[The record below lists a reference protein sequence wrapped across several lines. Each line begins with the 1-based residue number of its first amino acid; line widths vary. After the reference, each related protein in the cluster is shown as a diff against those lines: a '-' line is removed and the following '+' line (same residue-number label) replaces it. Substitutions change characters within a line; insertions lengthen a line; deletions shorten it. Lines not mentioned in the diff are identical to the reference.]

1 MTSNIKNA
9 DEELKQDQANSEPSN
24 SAGRSAGDLPRLINI
39 EKWTEYHDEDPR
51 HMLMPN

>member
-1 MTSNIKNA
+1 MKSLNRIKQTLNLA
-9 DEELKQDQANSEPSN
+9 TV
-24 SAGRSAGDLPRLINI
+24 AGRSAGDLPRLINI